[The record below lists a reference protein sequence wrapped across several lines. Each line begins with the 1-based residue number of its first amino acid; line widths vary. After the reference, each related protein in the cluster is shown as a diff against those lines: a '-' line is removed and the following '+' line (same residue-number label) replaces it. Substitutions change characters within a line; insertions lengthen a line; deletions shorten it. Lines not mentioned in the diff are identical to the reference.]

1 MDINMNKLISFS
13 EAGILSKVIV
23 IILIILA
30 LNILIPS
37 QATAQE
43 QISLADRVKQLQL
56 DSTYTGLWVYYS
68 AGHELRAVSL
78 GEKFAASN
86 AFYSRQLG
94 IEVEI
99 IVALLD
105 TVDYQRIS
113 PVFPYGLPFISG
125 RTAVMPAD
133 LSTGAVREMYLPY
146 EATVSDEIRSD
157 LRANGYTFREAVN
170 LMIDLIGLHEIG
182 HSQIWAYNLDT
193 RQPWF
198 NEFMASYFGYAWMR
212 SEEPAMATIWDRIT
226 QAGIEGYTPTN
237 HRLDV
242 LNELYAGVGV
252 GDYVWYQ
259 NVFQNRIREVYDMA
273 GLDFIRLV
281 QYHLADNDFRP
292 ESASSLLQALEEIE
306 PGFLAWAEKYQ
317 LD

>member
-1 MDINMNKLISFS
+1 MKQ
-13 EAGILSKVIV
+13 VIV
-23 IILIILA
+23 IILAILV
-30 LNILIPS
+30 LNILHPAY
-37 QATAQE
+37 ATAQE
-43 QISLADRVKQLQL
+43 RISLADRVKQLQL
-56 DSTYTGLWVYYS
+56 DSTYTGVWVYYS
-68 AGHELRAVSL
+68 EGHELRAASL

-86 AFYSRQLG
+86 AFYSRQMG
-94 IEVEI
+94 IEVDI

-125 RTAVMPAD
+125 RVAVMPAD
-133 LSTGAVREMYLPY
+133 RSTGAVRDMYLPF
-146 EATVSDEIRSD
+146 ESTVSDKIRSD
-157 LRANGYTFREAVN
+157 LRANGYTYREAVD

-212 SEEPAMATIWDRIT
+212 SEEPALATIWDRIT
-226 QAGIEGYTPTN
+226 QAGVEGYTPTN

-252 GDYVWYQ
+252 GDYGWYQ
-259 NVFQNRIREVYDMA
+259 NVFQNRIKEVYDLA

-281 QYHLADNDFRP
+281 QIRLADNNFQP
-292 ESASSLLQALEEIE
+292 ATATELLQVLEEIE
-306 PGFLAWAEKYQ
+306 PGFLAWASRYRLE
-317 LD
+317 